1 MRLAMVLEDPSTEL
15 KRRRWG
21 KRVVVFEMEEY
32 MRWSKKMKRIARL
45 DMEKIS
51 RDSLRASLTTE

>member
-1 MRLAMVLEDPSTEL
+1 MRLAMVLEDPSAKL

-21 KRVVVFEMEEY
+21 KRVTVFEMEEY

-51 RDSLRASLTTE
+51 RDSLRVSLTTE